1 MYRTQCPTAA
11 DPEPPAA
18 RRSCRNNEVAASR
31 YRWRIRSPGN
41 SGGQLTRFSRSAADC
56 RLWIEPKLSL
66 PPMVADTYRPPFS
79 SLVPIAML
87 KTNPDGGAI
96 AQTIGPLKSVAPPGM
111 GLFPKRYLVVTID
124 GSQEPVLFEAEK

>member
-1 MYRTQCPTAA
+1 VPNGSGTQNLRPLGEAA
-11 DPEPPAA
+11 ETTKLQLHGTGGESGPQATVAVNSLGLVDLLQI
-18 RRSCRNNEVAASR
+18 AASGLN
-31 YRWRIRSPGN
+31 PN
-41 SGGQLTRFSRSAADC
+41 SLY
-56 RLWIEPKLSL
+56 RLWL
-66 PPMVADTYRPPFS
+66 ADTYRPPFS